1 MQIQKIK
8 ATNFKTYLSLDL
20 DLQVEAECPII
31 LIGGLN
37 GGGKTTLFEAIY
49 GALYGLNIKNKD
61 KFNEL
66 LNNGAI
72 GKTEPKIELELIFT
86 GQVLHQ
92 TQKYVLRRTY
102 ILNTAE
108 KPVESVYLNM
118 NGSVFTYGT
127 ATPAAQRAVSEQQ
140 VNKIIKANLPQELS
154 QYFLF
159 DAMQSSKLL
168 EDNVFAQIIRDN
180 FQNVLGFNKYVQ
192 LKKSAEKLLQERS
205 KQRLKAQQEVEE
217 YNKLCENKKNLE
229 EELKQNEASQ
239 DALFKYLT
247 SMKTTYDK
255 AKQGAEDQEH
265 IRLQVQQLDSTIKDT
280 EKKASDYVENMK
292 EFINTIEMN
301 VFLPKLSSSMSPE
314 IDAIVK
320 SKQDLK
326 KAMEQ
331 QYSAEEVKEI
341 TTKVINY
348 LKEFTLIAS
357 DIEPLNVANHIL
369 ATQKEVVAQ
378 DDYDFL
384 DELDIEAL
392 KTLKKLNAVNN
403 FIQLDAQRRSLDDA
417 ICELPNL
424 RIQRDTLKGTLTQ
437 GSGNIIKEYEE
448 KKRELE
454 RLKKDVDRINGEIG
468 KIDRDIHGYDV
479 QIQQEPDV
487 KYDTLVKLVPFFEDV
502 ANTLLT
508 NKKELIENQM
518 KEQLN
523 KLLLSYKGHIDR
535 VEITDRLDNF
545 SIRMYHT
552 AGNEISLNQLNAAS
566 KQIFIQVLLKVLRN
580 LGDYNPP
587 VMIDTV
593 MGVLDESSRDVLM
606 EEYFPELAEQTI
618 LLCTTSEIRKDSDYQ
633 KLEPFISK
641 TYTLHRNVEEQNTT
655 VKEGYFGIPLYK

>member
-1 MQIQKIK
+1 
-8 ATNFKTYLSLDL
+8 
-20 DLQVEAECPII
+20 
-31 LIGGLN
+31 
-37 GGGKTTLFEAIY
+37 
-49 GALYGLNIKNKD
+49 
-61 KFNEL
+61 
-66 LNNGAI
+66 
-72 GKTEPKIELELIFT
+72 
-86 GQVLHQ
+86 
-92 TQKYVLRRTY
+92 
-102 ILNTAE
+102 
-108 KPVESVYLNM
+108 
-118 NGSVFTYGT
+118 
-127 ATPAAQRAVSEQQ
+127 
-140 VNKIIKANLPQELS
+140 
-154 QYFLF
+154 
-159 DAMQSSKLL
+159 
-168 EDNVFAQIIRDN
+168 
-180 FQNVLGFNKYVQ
+180 
-192 LKKSAEKLLQERS
+192 
-205 KQRLKAQQEVEE
+205 
-217 YNKLCENKKNLE
+217 
-229 EELKQNEASQ
+229 
-239 DALFKYLT
+239 
-247 SMKTTYDK
+247 
-255 AKQGAEDQEH
+255 
-265 IRLQVQQLDSTIKDT
+265 
-280 EKKASDYVENMK
+280 
-292 EFINTIEMN
+292 
-301 VFLPKLSSSMSPE
+301 MSPE

-378 DDYDFL
+378 DDYDYL
-384 DELDIEAL
+384 EELDIEAL